1 MIHILS
7 YVLIGQYS
15 WVMQDSIIEIIK
27 AYQLIGLWENWME
40 CMISI
45 IQGNYSNWWL
55 RYLNWWSREKFSI
68 WLGAIMLQAISSTDV
83 DEGFWCHTRS
93 LDLNESRHRGLI
105 SMVAHGR
112 QHIILHFL
120 LKREVLSVWF
130 SFHKLNSLNPGGCVC
145 YFKGVMIKLI
155 SWIDDLSTCEIAVKW
170 IKKSTDDKSTLG

>member
-1 MIHILS
+1 MRPFETNSETTLVCPLKMS
-7 YVLIGQYS
+7 PFQS
-15 WVMQDSIIEIIK
+15 EWVPKWPIESFFGPIV
-27 AYQLIGLWENWME
+27 
-40 CMISI
+40 
-45 IQGNYSNWWL
+45 
-55 RYLNWWSREKFSI
+55 
-68 WLGAIMLQAISSTDV
+68 LGAIILQAIYSTDV
-83 DEGFWCHTRS
+83 DEGFWCHIRS

-112 QHIILHFL
+112 QHIILNFL

-145 YFKGVMIKLI
+145 YFKGVIIKLI